1 MAIDFLGI
9 PINLL
14 TPGQYVEFD
23 NSKAV
28 GGLVA
33 MPNRILVFAPCLET
47 GKGVANIPVQVT
59 NSGQARELLGVG
71 SIGADMLA
79 SMFDVTTTVETWVV
93 PIADPGAGATATG
106 KLEVSGKQTEA
117 GTISLYIA
125 GTLVQVGVTVQDTA
139 AVIAKSIEDAV
150 NEANLAVTA
159 KASDSSVTLTARHK
173 GTIGNDCDIQLN
185 YYASQR
191 TPAGLAIKVTAM
203 SGGTGSVDLTDALA
217 KIGDQKQY
225 RTMVLPF
232 DDDAILAKVEDTLDK
247 LFGPL
252 VQKECVCWW
261 GTKGTVGEL
270 NTKLSTR
277 NSPLMVCMTSEKNAP
292 YPSYRKTAVAAMTG
306 AYYLNIAPARPLQ
319 TLQLPGLL
327 PTKPEDCWI
336 REERDLVLSYG
347 GATTLVDDGGNVALE
362 RTVTNYKTN
371 ASGLV
376 DPSYRDVETI
386 YTLGYMRYTLR
397 ARISQLFPRHSLV
410 DDTTIIPAGKDGITQ
425 PKSIRSEI
433 IALAQDWIEDGL
445 MENLEQFKQELVVER
460 DSKDR
465 CRVNA
470 RLPADLVNQL
480 RVFAAQIQFIL

>member
-1 MAIDFLGI
+1 MAIDFLSI
-9 PINLL
+9 PIDLL

-28 GGLVA
+28 GGLVT
-33 MPNRILVFAPCLET
+33 MPNRVLAFAPCLTT
-47 GKGVANIPVQVT
+47 GSAKPNVPTQVT
-59 NSGQARELLGVG
+59 NSGQARDLLGVG

-79 SMFDVTTTVETWVV
+79 AMFNVTTTVETWVV
-93 PIADPGAGATATG
+93 PVADPAAGAAANG
-106 KLEVSGKQTEA
+106 KIEVSGEPTEA

-125 GTLVQVGVTVQDTA
+125 GELVQVGVTLQDTA
-139 AVIAKSIEDAV
+139 ATIASSMEDAI
-150 NEANLAVTA
+150 NAANLTVTA
-159 KASDSSVTLTARHK
+159 KATDALVTLTARHK
-173 GTIGNDCDIQLN
+173 GTIGNDCDIRLN

-191 TPAGLAIKVTAM
+191 TPSGIALKITAM
-203 SGGTGSVDLTDALA
+203 SGGSGSADLTEALA

-232 DDDAILAKVEDTLDK
+232 SDDDLLPKIEDTLDK

-252 VQKECVCWW
+252 MQKECVCWW
-261 GTKGTVGEL
+261 GAKGTVGEL

-277 NSPLMVCMTSEKNAP
+277 NSPLMVCMTAEANAP
-292 YPSYRKTAVAAMTG
+292 YPSYRKTASAAMTG
-306 AYYLNIAPARPLQ
+306 AYYLNISPARPLQ

-327 PTKPEDCWI
+327 PPASEDCWI
-336 REERDLVLSYG
+336 REERNLILSYG
-347 GATTLVDDGGNVALE
+347 GATTIVDDGGNVTLE

-371 ASGLV
+371 ASGLA

-397 ARISQLFPRHSLV
+397 ARIAQEFPRCSLV
-410 DDTTIIPAGKDGITQ
+410 DDTSIIPAGKDSITQ
-425 PKSIRSEI
+425 PKAIKGEI
-433 IALAQDWIEDGL
+433 VSLAQDWVDDGL
-445 MENLEQFKQELVVER
+445 MENIDQFKKELVVER

-465 CRVNA
+465 CRVNT
-470 RLPADLVNQL
+470 RLPSDLVNQL